1 MIVRLQLGNKKLTG
15 PKRLPLKKK
24 SSQEWG
30 QPTGWP
36 LQTPMA
42 ASGSRPRCPSCPPA
56 PAAGVSG
63 QRSRSALGN
72 RRARRPRVSGG
83 KRAPAAGDSKH
94 PERGSALRPR
104 PRRALGACQ
113 AWRRRGRRCRAL
125 PPELRGQGGNTEV
138 SSARLTD
145 EAGDGRAGRC
155 SGCAFGSRPPAS
167 LRAPRSWSRA
177 PAMAT
182 LPSAERRAFALKIN
196 R

>member
-1 MIVRLQLGNKKLTG
+1 MGSTPPG
-15 PKRLPLKKK
+15 
-24 SSQEWG
+24 G
-30 QPTGWP
+30 P
-36 LQTPMA
+36 LQTPLA
-42 ASGSRPRCPSCPPA
+42 ASGSGPRCPSCPPA

-63 QRSRSALGN
+63 QRSQSALGN

-94 PERGSALRPR
+94 PERGSAWRPR

-113 AWRRRGRRCRAL
+113 ARRRRGRRCRAL
-125 PPELRGQGGNTEV
+125 PRELRGQGGNTEV

-145 EAGDGRAGRC
+145 EAGDRRAGRC

-167 LRAPRSWSRA
+167 PRAPRSWSRA
-177 PAMAT
+177 RAMAT

>member
-1 MIVRLQLGNKKLTG
+1 MYSWDGVIIIKCSINDSAPSAGEQKVDWC

-30 QPTGWP
+30 QPTGRP

-42 ASGSRPRCPSCPPA
+42 AFGSRPRCPSCPPA

-63 QRSRSALGN
+63 QRSRFALRN

-94 PERGSALRPR
+94 PERGSAQRPR

-113 AWRRRGRRCRAL
+113 AWRRRGRQCRAL
-125 PPELRGQGGNTEV
+125 PRSCAAKVEIRKFPPRG
-138 SSARLTD
+138 
-145 EAGDGRAGRC
+145 
-155 SGCAFGSRPPAS
+155 
-167 LRAPRSWSRA
+167 
-177 PAMAT
+177 
-182 LPSAERRAFALKIN
+182 
-196 R
+196 